1 MYNFSKD
8 FKEALYIYNFQK
20 EDIFITISKN
30 YFLNTSLQN
39 YNNIHAIAKN
49 IKDFIQL
56 SKYIQILLKP
66 QNNFKKMFK

>member
-30 YFLNTSLQN
+30 YFLNTSL
-39 YNNIHAIAKN
+39 
-49 IKDFIQL
+49 
-56 SKYIQILLKP
+56 
-66 QNNFKKMFK
+66 